1 MSAPEFSTIK
11 CTIVP
16 QVDERLSTLRESFR
30 EMMKSGFAS
39 QPVREAWRAVSGV
52 AKEFEEEFLAVNKEL
67 EADFKGDSSGII
79 EPLPPPAG

>member
-1 MSAPEFSTIK
+1 MSPQEFSSIK
-11 CTIVP
+11 CTIRP
-16 QVDERLSTLRESFR
+16 QVNEKYSTMWKNYK
-30 EMMKSGFAS
+30 EMMKSGFAP
-39 QPVREAWRAVSGV
+39 QQAREAWRAVSGV